1 MSDYS
6 DLMSAC
12 VARISSVSNVGQVHA
27 RWRYSATWDV
37 FLDQM
42 KATITGTDTILGWMV
57 TLPQIDSLPSSFAA
71 NERLYSIE
79 VFGIQKI
86 YDADNT
92 EASFLGLTE
101 SVMDALDGR
110 TDFSIANVI
119 DYSIGPTS
127 AKFDN
132 RMFGSVLC
140 HSVQLTVPVRLK
152 KAVTYA

>member
-6 DLMSAC
+6 DLMTAV
-12 VARISSVSNVGQVHA
+12 VARINTVSNVGQVHP

-42 KATITGTDTILGWMV
+42 KSSGGDILGWMV
-57 TLPQIDSLPSSFAA
+57 TLPQIDSLPSSFGA

-79 VFGIQKI
+79 VFGIQKV
-86 YDADNT
+86 YDGDNT
-92 EASFLGLTE
+92 EASFLALTE
-101 SVMDALDGR
+101 AVMDALDGR
-110 TDFSIANVI
+110 KDFALSNVI

>member
-6 DLMSAC
+6 DLMTAV
-12 VARISSVSNVGQVHA
+12 VARISTVSNVGQVHA
-27 RWRYSATWDV
+27 RWRYSATWDA

-42 KATITGTDTILGWMV
+42 KSTINATDTILGWMV
-57 TLPQIDSLPSSFAA
+57 TLNSVDSLPSSFGA
-71 NERLYSIE
+71 NERLYNIE
-79 VFGIQKI
+79 VFGIQKV
-86 YDADNT
+86 YDGDNT

-101 SVMDALDGR
+101 AVMDALDGR
-110 TDFSIANVI
+110 KDFALSNVI
-119 DYSIGPTS
+119 DYSIGPAS